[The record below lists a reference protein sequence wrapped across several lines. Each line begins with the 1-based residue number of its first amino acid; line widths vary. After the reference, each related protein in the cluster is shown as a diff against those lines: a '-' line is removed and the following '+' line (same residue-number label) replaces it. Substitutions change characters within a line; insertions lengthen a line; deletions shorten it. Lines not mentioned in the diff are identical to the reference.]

1 MFTRSEL
8 HHTYGFRLQVQH
20 ALHTSL
26 RFLAPALPTPDS
38 DSGDHAVKTT
48 AQQQQRQAN
57 GKTVS

>member
-38 DSGDHAVKTT
+38 DFGDHAVKTT
-48 AQQQQRQAN
+48 AHGRQQRQAD
-57 GKTVS
+57 GKW